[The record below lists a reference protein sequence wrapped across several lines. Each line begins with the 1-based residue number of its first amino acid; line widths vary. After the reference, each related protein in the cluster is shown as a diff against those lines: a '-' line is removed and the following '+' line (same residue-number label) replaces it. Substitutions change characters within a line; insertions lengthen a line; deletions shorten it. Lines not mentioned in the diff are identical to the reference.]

1 MNWLMER
8 SLLIFFNTLANLPR
22 VHSIQQIRKIIKL
35 TEDNLGIISIQWHF
49 FCVFVMPIM
58 LARS

>member
-8 SLLIFFNTLANLPR
+8 SLLIFFNTLANLPH

-35 TEDNLGIISIQWHF
+35 IEDNLGIILIQWHF